1 MKLKDKLR
9 LMEEI
14 EKRNQSRIKVFACKP
29 RKYHSRDFREKTE
42 GNRDTPKKSK

>member
-14 EKRNQSRIKVFACKP
+14 EKHNQARIKDFTCKP
-29 RKYHSRDFREKTE
+29 RKPHSGGFKKNTE
-42 GNRDTPKKSK
+42 GNRAKVKKSK